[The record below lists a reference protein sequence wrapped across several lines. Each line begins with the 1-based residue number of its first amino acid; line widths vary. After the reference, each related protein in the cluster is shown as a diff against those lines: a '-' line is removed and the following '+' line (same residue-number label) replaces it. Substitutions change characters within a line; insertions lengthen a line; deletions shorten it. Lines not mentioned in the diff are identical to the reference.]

1 MCEFFS
7 FITEPEYHGGQRFYF
22 DWDMRKADLKV
33 EADSHST
40 IAKHFGLNEDWC
52 NKYEYSPLTGEFKV
66 DQINSEVDDSI
77 QVEEWVRKLDFKK
90 VVEPLIVKPIV
101 HPFRLPKVELVTDE
115 QIAWLK
121 QWDSV
126 RAYVWDP
133 VRASVW
139 DSVGA
144 YVWAYVWDSVWA
156 YVWDPV
162 WASVWDSVRASVRD
176 SVRAA
181 GGAYIS
187 SFFAVKYSHDFT
199 PCVKLWEV
207 GLVPSFDG
215 TTWRLH
221 SGKNVDVV
229 YEWTSAE
236 EVKNE

>member
-121 QWDSV
+121 QWASVVDSV
-126 RAYVWDP
+126 RDSVRDSVGVSVWAS
-133 VRASVW
+133 VGASVWASVW

-144 YVWAYVWDSVWA
+144 SVW
-156 YVWDPV
+156 
-162 WASVWDSVRASVRD
+162 D

-199 PCVKLWEV
+199 PCVKLWEA

-221 SGKNVDVV
+221 SGEKADVV
-229 YEWTSAE
+229 YEWTPES
-236 EVKNE
+236 EVER